1 MLNFDFNIPTKI
13 YFGQGRIEV
22 LGKEILK
29 YGKKI
34 LLAYGGGSIKKN
46 GIYDEV
52 VSQLKAS
59 KIEFVELSGIKPNP
73 SIESVRE
80 GVKLCKENDVE
91 FILAVGGGSVIDCA
105 KAIAAGANYAGD
117 AWDFFVKGAKVD
129 NVIAIGSILTLSATG
144 SEMNANTVISNEA
157 TEEKL
162 PFAHPTLKPQFSILD
177 PTYTYSVSAVQ
188 TAAGTAD
195 IMSHCFE
202 QYFSKVDG
210 TFVQDRMTEAILKTC
225 IQYGPIAMKEPD
237 NYEARANLMWA
248 SSLALNGL
256 LQYGKE
262 GDWAT
267 HVMEHKISA
276 ISDLTHGIGLA
287 ILTPHWMAEVLDK
300 SSLEKFHSFATN
312 VFHISEGND
321 QMEMANA
328 GIQALKEF
336 FISLNIPSNLYD
348 LGIRITEDRFH
359 EMAVDIVKNGPIGKY
374 KSLGLSEV
382 LSILKSC
389 YR

>member
-1 MLNFDFNIPTKI
+1 
-13 YFGQGRIEV
+13 
-22 LGKEILK
+22 
-29 YGKKI
+29 
-34 LLAYGGGSIKKN
+34 
-46 GIYDEV
+46 
-52 VSQLKAS
+52 
-59 KIEFVELSGIKPNP
+59 
-73 SIESVRE
+73 
-80 GVKLCKENDVE
+80 
-91 FILAVGGGSVIDCA
+91 
-105 KAIAAGANYAGD
+105 
-117 AWDFFVKGAKVD
+117 
-129 NVIAIGSILTLSATG
+129 
-144 SEMNANTVISNEA
+144 
-157 TEEKL
+157 
-162 PFAHPTLKPQFSILD
+162 
-177 PTYTYSVSAVQ
+177 
-188 TAAGTAD
+188 
-195 IMSHCFE
+195 MSHCFE

-321 QMEMANA
+321 QMEMVNA

>member
-46 GIYDEV
+46 GIYDDV
-52 VSQLKAS
+52 VSQLKS
-59 KIEFVELSGIKPNP
+59 NKIEFVELCGIKPNP

-80 GVKLCKENDVE
+80 GVKLCRENEVE

-105 KAIAAGANYAGD
+105 KAIAAGVNYAGD
-117 AWDFFVKGAKVD
+117 AWDFFVKGAKVN

-162 PFAHPTLKPQFSILD
+162 PFAHPTLKPRFSILD

-195 IMSHCFE
+195 IMSHCLE